1 MIGLFAA
8 SAAGRQA
15 AAELAGRLGPAAVLA
30 DGPVRPALERLWP
43 QLDAAVFLLA
53 TDSTIRLLAP
63 LLRERHNDPAVV
75 CVDEAERFAVALI
88 DGPAGNARDLA
99 EQVAEILGGT
109 AVVTAAEHATG
120 TTPLDELA
128 ELLDAA
134 VDGDLTACG
143 AAVLAGERVRLAN
156 PLGFPLPALPANVLL
171 SDTPLGDES
180 PQWTVLVDD
189 RLPSP
194 EPEGQVLRL
203 VPRTLVVGIGAGS
216 GVSTTAVTTAVAA
229 LTDEHRLDH
238 RAVLAF
244 ATVDTKATEPGIAEA
259 VEDHG
264 FWTARTPRLL
274 HYPATTL
281 ATIQVPNPSPQVNTT
296 TGTPSVAEAAALHA
310 AATLAQGAPTEL
322 AAEKTPR
329 GNVTV
334 AAARIR
340 PRGRLAVIDL
350 GPGHPDL
357 RVPRAEAELRK
368 AAVVVG
374 TEQALSQVRTLVR
387 PGTELWSSG
396 NPQEAATQAVD
407 LATAGRAVALLSPIA
422 PTTGPEITVIAVPG
436 LSPTA
441 VAATALLSA
450 PPLPGPQPTPAATAQ
465 SAATAQPTT
474 AHQPPT
480 APLSPADSAAAVT
493 RPAPARPANAAAPR
507 PPAASADVTAPHAPA
522 GPEDDAALH
531 APAAPHSSTGQH
543 SPASPEGVAAPHATA
558 EPEDIAAPHAPTSS
572 ADVAAPHPPI
582 GPDSVAALHPPVGPD
597 SVAALHPPVGPDIVA
612 IPPAPAGPNN
622 AAATRPSAEHEHAT
636 DRHPTTEPRTGETP
650 NVAVPTPFPGAAPH
664 RGTTAPGGHIE
675 LLLSAAQPWPEQEQ
689 RLRGLAASDLP
700 LWLSPTTAWQT
711 LATEVLTA
719 LLESRGPDTPA
730 GVVRNPGRPDQA
742 ARWIPLAEL
751 DPAAFDASTAVVIGV
766 AAIHRAPGH

>member
-30 DGPVRPALERLWP
+30 DGPIRPALERLWP

-120 TTPLDELA
+120 TTPLDDLV

-180 PQWTVLVDD
+180 PQWTVLLDD
-189 RLPSP
+189 RLPNP
-194 EPEGQVLRL
+194 EPEGHVLRL

-244 ATVDTKATEPGIAEA
+244 ATVETKAAEPGIVEA

-264 FWTARTPRLL
+264 FWTARTARLL
-274 HYPATTL
+274 RYPAPTL
-281 ATIQVPNPSPQVNTT
+281 ATIQVPNPSPQVHAT

-310 AATLAQGAPTEL
+310 ATTLAQGAPTEL

-374 TEQALSQVRTLVR
+374 TEQDLAQVRTLVR

-396 NPQEAATQAVD
+396 NPYEAATQAVD
-407 LATAGRAVALLSPIA
+407 LATAGRAVALLSPTSPA
-422 PTTGPEITVIAVPG
+422 TGPEITLVAVPG
-436 LSPTA
+436 LSPMA
-441 VAATALLSA
+441 VAATALRSA
-450 PPLPGPQPTPAATAQ
+450 PTLAAPHPNPAVQPSTP
-465 SAATAQPTT
+465 
-474 AHQPPT
+474 HQPPE
-480 APLSPADSAAAVT
+480 ASHSPAD
-493 RPAPARPANAAAPR
+493 P
-507 PPAASADVTAPHAPA
+507 
-522 GPEDDAALH
+522 DAA
-531 APAAPHSSTGQH
+531 AAPHS
-543 SPASPEGVAAPHATA
+543 
-558 EPEDIAAPHAPTSS
+558 
-572 ADVAAPHPPI
+572 
-582 GPDSVAALHPPVGPD
+582 
-597 SVAALHPPVGPDIVA
+597 
-612 IPPAPAGPNN
+612 
-622 AAATRPSAEHEHAT
+622 
-636 DRHPTTEPRTGETP
+636 
-650 NVAVPTPFPGAAPH
+650 
-664 RGTTAPGGHIE
+664 GTTAPGGHIE

-711 LATEVLTA
+711 LATEVRTV

-730 GVVRNPGRPDQA
+730 GVVRNPGRPDQT

-751 DPAAFDASTAVVIGV
+751 DPAEFDASTAVVIGV
-766 AAIHRAPGH
+766 ATIHRAPGH

>member
-30 DGPVRPALERLWP
+30 DGPIRPALERLWP

-120 TTPLDELA
+120 TTPLDDLV

-171 SDTPLGDES
+171 SDAPLGDES
-180 PQWTVLVDD
+180 PQWTVLLDD
-189 RLPSP
+189 RLPNP
-194 EPEGQVLRL
+194 EPEGHVLRL

-244 ATVDTKATEPGIAEA
+244 ATVETKAAEPGIVEA

-264 FWTARTPRLL
+264 FWTARTSRLL

-281 ATIQVPNPSPQVNTT
+281 AAIQVPNPSPQVHTA
-296 TGTPSVAEAAALHA
+296 TGTPSVAEAAALRA

-374 TEQALSQVRTLVR
+374 AEQDLAQVRALVR

-396 NPQEAATQAVD
+396 NPHEAATQAVD
-407 LATAGRAVALLSPIA
+407 LATAGRAVALLSPTA
-422 PTTGPEITVIAVPG
+422 PATGPEITLVTVPG

-450 PPLPGPQPTPAATAQ
+450 PTFADPHPNPVPAA
-465 SAATAQPTT
+465 QPSTP
-474 AHQPPT
+474 HQPPT
-480 APLSPADSAAAVT
+480 ASHSPAD
-493 RPAPARPANAAAPR
+493 PDAAAPR
-507 PPAASADVTAPHAPA
+507 RSA
-522 GPEDDAALH
+522 GSDAA
-531 APAAPHSSTGQH
+531 AAPYG
-543 SPASPEGVAAPHATA
+543 
-558 EPEDIAAPHAPTSS
+558 
-572 ADVAAPHPPI
+572 
-582 GPDSVAALHPPVGPD
+582 
-597 SVAALHPPVGPDIVA
+597 
-612 IPPAPAGPNN
+612 
-622 AAATRPSAEHEHAT
+622 
-636 DRHPTTEPRTGETP
+636 
-650 NVAVPTPFPGAAPH
+650 
-664 RGTTAPGGHIE
+664 GTTAPGGHIE

-711 LATEVLTA
+711 QATEVLTV

-730 GVVRNPGRPDQA
+730 GVVRNPGRPGQA

-751 DPAAFDASTAVVIGV
+751 DPAEFDASTAVVIGV